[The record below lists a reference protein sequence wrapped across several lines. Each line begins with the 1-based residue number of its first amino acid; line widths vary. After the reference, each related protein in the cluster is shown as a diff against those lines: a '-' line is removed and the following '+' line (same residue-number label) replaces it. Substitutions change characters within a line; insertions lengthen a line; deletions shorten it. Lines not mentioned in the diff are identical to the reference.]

1 MRSFAASD
9 YGQSYHDL
17 LCDMGRTADE
27 WGELPP
33 DVRHFHEQA
42 HAEAQRRRSEE
53 IDKMESQM
61 DTDMDTS

>member
-1 MRSFAASD
+1 
-9 YGQSYHDL
+9 
-17 LCDMGRTADE
+17 MGRTAEE

-53 IDKMESQM
+53 MDTLESQM
-61 DTDMDTS
+61 DTDTHTDTT